1 MRDPHPH
8 AVLHARL
15 ATLEGEPA
23 QARATEP
30 GRQGRRFSPCP
41 PVDAA
46 GYRRGRRRP
55 QDGQRDPDR
64 DRGQPTYRRG
74 SFVAHVRG
82 GTGLTTAPPM
92 PAT

>member
-1 MRDPHPH
+1 MSAPIHQIMPVGS
-8 AVLHARL
+8 AV
-15 ATLEGEPA
+15 P
-23 QARATEP
+23 P
-30 GRQGRRFSPCP
+30 PCP